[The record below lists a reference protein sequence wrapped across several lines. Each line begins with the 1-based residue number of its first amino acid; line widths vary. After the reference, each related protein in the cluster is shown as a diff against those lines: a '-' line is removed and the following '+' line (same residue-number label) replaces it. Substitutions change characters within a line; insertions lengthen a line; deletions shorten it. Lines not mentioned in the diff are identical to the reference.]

1 MEKNFGHSK
10 EYVRGFATT
19 AIHEGTEDN
28 ESHGAIIAPIHVSST
43 YEVPLEG
50 PSVNSLIIL

>member
-1 MEKNFGHSK
+1 MEKKYAHSK

-19 AIHEGTEDN
+19 ALHEGAEVD
-28 ESHGAIIAPIHVSST
+28 ESTGAIIPPIHVSST

-50 PSVNSLIIL
+50 PTVRYLLIL